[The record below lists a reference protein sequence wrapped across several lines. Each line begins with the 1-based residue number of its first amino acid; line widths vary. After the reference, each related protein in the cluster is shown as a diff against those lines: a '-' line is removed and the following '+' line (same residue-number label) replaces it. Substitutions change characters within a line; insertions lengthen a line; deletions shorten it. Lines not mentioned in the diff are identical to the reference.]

1 MERGHSMKSTGTILV
16 LCCLSLVAAPDKP
29 PQIILGT
36 VPIFKNE
43 TPKPSP
49 KQFKYADDPGV
60 AVPQLI
66 SQNVALSIIDRFK
79 TTYVKL
85 GNPKIALGINQPWG
99 TIRPSNYTTITNAPI
114 IIDPATGLPVNPTPL
129 APAIPLDPN
138 NLNIPAPI
146 LPAKVFDKDAMA
158 DQQTR
163 REVERLF
170 GRPLRMA
177 GVTLIDSE
185 TFDNRLIPEIFIEVL
200 IGKRDIIV
208 AGISGNSTYSIPD
221 IQVTALRLSDAK
233 ILGQATVM
241 DLFPNKQ
248 LAPTLLRNFDIRE
261 LTEATALMLLDD
273 LLKLN

>member
-1 MERGHSMKSTGTILV
+1 MKFTGTILA
-16 LCCLSLVAAPDKP
+16 LCSLSLVAAPDKP
-29 PQIILGT
+29 APTAPGT

-49 KQFKYADDPGV
+49 KQFKYSDDSGI
-60 AVPQLI
+60 AIPQLI

-99 TIRPSNYTTITNAPI
+99 TIRPSNYTTITNAAI
-114 IIDPATGLPVNPTPL
+114 IIDPATGLPISAAPL
-129 APAIPLDPN
+129 APALPLDPN

-177 GVTLIDSE
+177 GVNLIDSE

-200 IGKRDIIV
+200 IGKRDITI
-208 AGISGNSTYSIPD
+208 AGITGNVTYSIPD
-221 IQVTALRLSDAK
+221 IQVTALRLSDAR

-248 LAPTLLRNFDIRE
+248 QAPALLRNFDIRE